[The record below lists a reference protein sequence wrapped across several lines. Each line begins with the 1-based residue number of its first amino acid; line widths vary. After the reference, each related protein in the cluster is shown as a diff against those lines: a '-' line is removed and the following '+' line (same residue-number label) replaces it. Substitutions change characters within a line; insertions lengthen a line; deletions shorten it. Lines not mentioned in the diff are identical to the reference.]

1 MLNYDFSPFY
11 RSTVGFDRLLT
22 LLDKASGADN
32 GQSYPPYNIERTGE
46 NNYRITLAV
55 AGFAENELSVEIQGR
70 RADDSRRQGSAP
82 KADAEKREMLY
93 QGIAAR
99 AFERR
104 FHLADHVS
112 AVKADGR
119 ERSACTSTSCA
130 KCRRRRSRA
139 AFRSRPLRPRRSTSR
154 GQAGRVM
161 AARAPEGAPQGRLFR
176 CAAAA
181 RRDVQRN

>member
-1 MLNYDFSPFY
+1 MLNYDFSSFY

-32 GQSYPPYNIERTGE
+32 AQSYPPYNIERTGE

-55 AGFAENELSVEIQGR
+55 AGFAENELSVESKEGVLTVR
-70 RADDSRRQGSAP
+70 GS
-82 KADAEKREMLY
+82 KDVKSEGEKREVLY

-112 AVKADGR
+112 AVKAAVENGLLHVELVR
-119 ERSACTSTSCA
+119 EVPEAQKPRSIPIQASPA
-130 KCRRRRSRA
+130 KTVEQGKTIEVDKRA
-139 AFRSRPLRPRRSTSR
+139 A
-154 GQAGRVM
+154 
-161 AARAPEGAPQGRLFR
+161 
-176 CAAAA
+176 
-181 RRDVQRN
+181 

>member
-32 GQSYPPYNIERTGE
+32 AQTYPPYNIERTGE

-55 AGFAENELSVEIQGR
+55 AGFAENELSVESKEGVLTVR
-70 RADDSRRQGSAP
+70 GA
-82 KADAEKREMLY
+82 KDAKPEGDKREMLY

-112 AVKADGR
+112 AVKAAVENGLLHVELVR
-119 ERSACTSTSCA
+119 EVPEAQKPRSIPIQGGSA
-130 KCRRRRSRA
+130 KTIEVDKQA
-139 AFRSRPLRPRRSTSR
+139 A
-154 GQAGRVM
+154 
-161 AARAPEGAPQGRLFR
+161 
-176 CAAAA
+176 
-181 RRDVQRN
+181 

>member
-32 GQSYPPYNIERTGE
+32 AQTYPPYNIERTGE

-55 AGFAENELSVEIQGR
+55 AGFAENELTVESKEGVLTVRGAKEAQ
-70 RADDSRRQGSAP
+70 P
-82 KADAEKREMLY
+82 KADSEKREMLY
-93 QGIAAR
+93 QGIAGR

-112 AVKADGR
+112 AVNATVENGLLHVELVR
-119 ERSACTSTSCA
+119 EVPEAQKPRTIAIKSGSPKTIDVAT
-130 KCRRRRSRA
+130 KQA
-139 AFRSRPLRPRRSTSR
+139 A
-154 GQAGRVM
+154 
-161 AARAPEGAPQGRLFR
+161 
-176 CAAAA
+176 
-181 RRDVQRN
+181 